1 MWDLIYARA
10 SAPVEENHEMAIQR
24 SLIMRRSIGALAV
37 ISVLVSGLATEIA
50 LAASEE
56 GGAVGSI
63 FDSKYTLALGGFF
76 PRISSSLTLNSP
88 LGGGTEISA
97 EDDLGLSD
105 GNSSAWV
112 AFNWRFQPRHQL
124 HVEWFQLNRSGS
136 STASRSLTIFDTT
149 IGVGASVTSKID
161 FNLGRLTYG
170 YSIIR
175 KNNLDLSFLVG
186 AHVATVKATV
196 TAAGNVTVNGVPVVG
211 GSRTESSSTKSFPLP
226 HLGGTLS
233 YEFTPRLAGQL
244 NVLAFALD
252 LGDYSGS
259 LIQTDAVMAY
269 QLSKHF
275 GLGGGLKYFNLN
287 LQANTSRGGN
297 VEYDYEF
304 FGPTI
309 FGYASF

>member
-1 MWDLIYARA
+1 
-10 SAPVEENHEMAIQR
+10 MAIQR
-24 SLIMRRSIGALAV
+24 SFILRRSMGALAV
-37 ISVLVSGLATEIA
+37 ISVLVSGLATETGM
-50 LAASEE
+50 AASEE

-63 FDSKYTLALGGFF
+63 YDSKFALALGGFF
-76 PRISSSLTLNSP
+76 PRVRSSFTLNSP

-105 GNSSAWV
+105 GNSSVWAS
-112 AFNWRFQPRHQL
+112 FNWRFQPRHQF
-124 HVEWFQLNRSGS
+124 HVEWFQLNRKGA
-136 STASRSLTIFDTT
+136 STARRILQINDTT
-149 IGVGASVTSKID
+149 IGVGAPMNSKID

-175 KNNLDLSFLVG
+175 DNRFDLSFLVG

-196 TAAGNVTVNGVPVVG
+196 TSAGNVTVNGVPLVG
-211 GSRTESSSTKSFPLP
+211 RSRTDSSSTLTFPLP
-226 HLGGTLS
+226 HLGGSLS

-244 NVLAFALD
+244 TLLAFALD

-259 LIQTDAVMAY
+259 LIETDALMVY

-275 GLGGGLKYFNLN
+275 GIGGGLKYFNLN
-287 LQANTSRGGN
+287 LQANSSGGGN

-309 FGYASF
+309 FGYTSF